1 LRDQVENFEE
11 RLEKAMIDGMGEVLN
26 GLSVEGPYV
35 PLKVETQIAKTWS
48 G

>member
-1 LRDQVENFEE
+1 LRDQVEKIEE
-11 RLEKAMIDGMGEVLN
+11 WLEKAMIDGMGEVLN
-26 GLSVEGPYV
+26 GLSVEGPHV